1 MREKSLTPTI
11 ATLKDSSFY
20 MLLKGSTYWWN
31 TPYRNC
37 LCKQLLSSFIY
48 FIRDAGMII
57 DEYNKSFGYI
67 MIYSGIT
74 GGACASLIRALVSSG
89 KEFHVDQAVL
99 FPCPAKA
106 EMAAHPVNAW
116 NKGSGHAFV
125 GPKQVHILWAT
136 KYWKL
141 LPFPNASQM
150 SCSGDSVSA
159 NTTANTNTSV
169 SAVRISIS

>member
-1 MREKSLTPTI
+1 MSTI
-11 ATLKDSSFY
+11 
-20 MLLKGSTYWWN
+20 N
-31 TPYRNC
+31 
-37 LCKQLLSSFIY
+37 LSVTC
-48 FIRDAGMII
+48 
-57 DEYNKSFGYI
+57 

-106 EMAAHPVNAW
+106 EMVAHPINAW

-125 GPKQVHILWAT
+125 GPRQVQILWAT

-141 LPFPNASQM
+141 FPFPNASQT